1 MKEMKKYITI
11 FLVGLIALTSCE
23 EDFLDVN
30 TNPNASSEV
39 PPGTLM
45 MNAAIALS
53 QNRLNTLSPDGAAYV
68 QHHKPIVVLTAP
80 DTYGFSEIGNNNFW
94 EFSFYQDIIKDPN
107 LAIGIAEDNG
117 NLNVVAQLKLLQA
130 FAWIHGIDR
139 WGQMPF
145 FQVNQEEFVNP
156 EFDEGADVYQGIID
170 LIDEALALIDLTQQ
184 VEPFTIV
191 DFDHIYAGNMDN
203 WEAFGNT
210 LKLRALMRLSYVEN
224 RDAEI
229 SALLGSGAN
238 FIDAEDGSEDAVFRY
253 FNERPNQ
260 NFDYATFDNFTNFNS
275 FLPSASDR
283 QHQAWRLASNRMVS
297 LLTADNDPRLYSFF
311 TPFYTQPDDF
321 AFTGAVNGAAPLP
334 DADQRG
340 FVTNFYIRQDAPD
353 VWLAA
358 SEFWLLSAEA
368 YERGIAAGSAQDAF
382 ASGTRAHM
390 SIYNGFDEEISDAD
404 IATYITENSLGG
416 KADAESFIQQ
426 ELYKALF
433 GNGVEA
439 WSHWRRTKRPALTP
453 AVGGQINTV
462 ISRIPLPQSTLGSN
476 SNAPEVSPLR
486 DAPIFF
492 ERQ

>member
-1 MKEMKKYITI
+1 MKKYIGI
-11 FLVGLIALTSCE
+11 LLMGLIVLTSCE

-30 TNPNASSEV
+30 VNPNASSAV
-39 PPGTLM
+39 PPGTLL
-45 MNAAIALS
+45 MNASIALS
-53 QNRLNTLSPDGAAYV
+53 QNRLNTLNPDGAAYV

-107 LAIGIAEDNG
+107 LAITIALEEG
-117 NLNVVAQLKLLQA
+117 NNNVVAQLKIFQA

-139 WGQMPF
+139 WGEMPF
-145 FQVNQEEFVNP
+145 FQVNNEEFTNP
-156 EFDEGADVYQGIID
+156 EFDEGAAVYQGIID
-170 LIDEALALIDLTQQ
+170 LIDEGLSLIDLSQQ
-184 VEPFTIV
+184 DEPFTIAR
-191 DFDHIYAGNMDN
+191 FDHIYGGDMNN

-210 LKLRALMRLSYVEN
+210 LKLRALMRLSYVEPG
-224 RDAEI
+224 RSAEI
-229 SALLGSGAN
+229 STLLSSGAN
-238 FIDAEDGSEDAVFRY
+238 FIDELDGSEDAVFRY
-253 FNERPNQ
+253 FPERPNQ
-260 NFDYATFDNFTNFNS
+260 NFDYATFDNFTQFNS
-275 FLPSASDR
+275 FLPSATDR
-283 QHQAWRLASNRMVS
+283 QHQAWRLATNRMVT
-297 LLTADNDPRLYSFF
+297 LLNADTDPRLYSFF
-311 TPFYTQPDDF
+311 TPFYSRPDSY

-334 DADQRG
+334 DAAERG
-340 FVTNFYIRQDAPD
+340 YVTNFYIRQDAPD

-368 YERGIAAGSAQDAF
+368 YERGLAAGNAQDAF
-382 ASGTRAHM
+382 ANGTRAHM
-390 SIYNGFDEEISDAD
+390 GIYEGFDEEIPSAD
-404 IATYITENSLGG
+404 IEAYITANSLSG

-453 AVGGQINTV
+453 AIGGPITTV

-486 DAPIFF
+486 DKPVFF